1 MKLMISFSRVAAFA
15 ALSLFSVP
23 AMAASLSLSP
33 ASSSVFTG
41 DLFTLD
47 VILAD
52 MADTDTISAFDLDIS
67 FDPAIL
73 SFTSYELSN
82 ALGDVAAGDTFDG
95 SRGNYDDGVVN
106 LMATS
111 LIAPDLLTGD
121 VFFADQF
128 STSSTALTLATLSF
142 TALRP
147 GAGSVAFT
155 YAGLGDEEGDF
166 FTASVAAAAIHVDP
180 VPEPATMLLL
190 ASGLAG
196 LVAGRARGRQA

>member
-52 MADTDTISAFDLDIS
+52 MADADTISAFDLDIS
-67 FDPAIL
+67 FNPAIL

-95 SRGNYDDGVVN
+95 SRGNYDDGVAN

-111 LIAPDLLTGD
+111 LIFTNDA
-121 VFFADQF
+121 FFADQF

-147 GAGSVAFT
+147 GAGSVAFA
-155 YAGLGDEEGDF
+155 YADLGDEEGDF
-166 FTASVAAAAIHVDP
+166 FTATVAAAAIHVDP

-196 LVAGRARGRQA
+196 LFAGRARGRQA